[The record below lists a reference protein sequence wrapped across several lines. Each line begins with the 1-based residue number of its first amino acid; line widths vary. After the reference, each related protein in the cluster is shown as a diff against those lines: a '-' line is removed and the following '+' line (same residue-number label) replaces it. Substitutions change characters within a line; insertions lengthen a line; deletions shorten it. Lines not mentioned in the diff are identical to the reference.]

1 MNKNWQHLSVLG
13 AAIAAV
19 SLPVQIAFAQ
29 SGGAQSEDE
38 LIEEVVTIG
47 SRSKPR
53 SAADSPVPIDSFSAA
68 QLDQQ
73 PHGDMTENI
82 KNLVP
87 SFSATPLTGDGSSFV
102 RSTSLR
108 GLPPDEV
115 LLLVNGKR
123 RHRSSLIQHF
133 GAAMS
138 QGAHAADMGHIP
150 SIALKNVEVLRDGA
164 AAQYGSDAIAGVIN
178 FVLDDANEGGRL
190 EAQYGQFYEGEQ
202 SIKLAGN
209 IGLPLTDS
217 GFANFSFEYVD
228 HEQLIRGHE
237 RFDAIE
243 ARNAGI
249 ANVGGDSPYSNDK
262 KDRAQ
267 TWGRPENDGLRT
279 AWNLGLELGNGAEAY
294 MFGNYAD
301 TYHNY
306 RFFYREVLAAD
317 PSDSSELD
325 GAYVPIP
332 LDPTDDDNDGIPGSD
347 GDPDSEA
354 EFAGNFCWCDDVL
367 SGGHTPFLVGDQT
380 DFSNVVGVRGEFSNG
395 MLYDFSGSYGMNAMD
410 YTLHNTISP
419 TYGPGTSTSNF
430 DTTDLKNYDTS
441 LNADFSYPMS
451 DAVNLAFGF
460 EWREENY
467 VMIAG
472 DRESWVP
479 GPWAEVGNLLNPLD
493 DNCEGYCNYG
503 TPPNGSDGMP
513 GTPAEAA
520 GTFSRDNVSAYV
532 DAEWDISDAFLLQGA
547 LRYEDFSDFGTTTN
561 GKIAARFNVS
571 DSFTLRGA
579 YSTGFRAPTPGQSN
593 LQTIVL
599 SFDADA
605 AAQVLEGTLRPTDP
619 LLTSFGGKALEPED
633 ATNLS
638 IGFSLNLD
646 NGFSLTADYYQVDV
660 EDRIVK
666 TFNLSVPDTPE
677 FADVD
682 FNKVAFYTNGLETE
696 TSGFDLVAQW
706 SMDWAG
712 GSSTDFSLAWNSN
725 DTKITKVNA
734 IDHDADPATDPVE
747 PVSGGTQFNIEN
759 GLPDNRFSFGANHNM
774 DRLALTLRAN
784 WYDDSFDEQSGRLR
798 VDSALMVDI
807 EARYDV
813 NEDWTLVVGANNV
826 FDEFPNKVGV
836 NEFPITS
843 VRNHQG
849 LPYPRRTPIGYD
861 GGMWYLKGVFNF

>member
-1 MNKNWQHLSVLG
+1 MIKNWQYLSVLG
-13 AAIAAV
+13 AAVAAV
-19 SLPVQIAFAQ
+19 SMPAQ
-29 SGGAQSEDE
+29 SALAQEGAQTEDD
-38 LIEEVVTIG
+38 LIEEVVSVGT
-47 SRSKPR
+47 RSKPR
-53 SAADSPVPIDSFSAA
+53 SAADSPVPIDSFNSA
-68 QLDQQ
+68 QLNQQ

-87 SFSATPLTGDGSSFV
+87 SFTAAPLTGDGSAFV

-115 LLLVNGKR
+115 LLLVNNKR
-123 RHRSSLIQHF
+123 RHRSALIQHF

-138 QGAHAADMGHIP
+138 QGSHAADMGAIP

-178 FVLDDANEGGRL
+178 FVLDDANEGGRI
-190 EAQYGQFYEGEQ
+190 EAQYGQFYEGET

-209 IGLPLTDS
+209 IGLPLTDD

-228 HEQLIRGHE
+228 HEQLIRGHQPY
-237 RFDAIE
+237 DAVE
-243 ARNAGI
+243 AINLGFE
-249 ANVGGDSPYSNDK
+249 NVGNDSPYSNDK
-262 KDRAQ
+262 KGRAQ
-267 TWGRPENDGLRT
+267 TWGRPENDGIRT

-301 TYHNY
+301 IYGNY
-306 RFFYREVLAAD
+306 RFFYREVVAAD
-317 PSDSSELD
+317 PNDSSELD
-325 GAYVPIP
+325 GSLTPMPI
-332 LDPTDDDNDGIPGSD
+332 DPTDPDGDGIPGLP
-347 GDPDSEA
+347 GA
-354 EFAGNFCWCDDVL
+354 FAGNFCWCDVL
-367 SGGHTPFLVGDQT
+367 TGGYTPFLVGDQT

-395 MLYDFSGSYGMNAMD
+395 MLYDFSGSYGQNVMD
-410 YTLHNTISP
+410 YTLHNSISP

-430 DTTDLKNYDTS
+430 DTTDLKEYDTN

-467 VMIAG
+467 VMVAG

-479 GPWAEVGNLLNPLD
+479 GPWAEVGQLTNPDTGEL
-493 DNCEGYCNYG
+493 YA
-503 TPPNGSDGMP
+503 TPPNGSNGMP
-513 GTPAEAA
+513 GTPAESA
-520 GTFSRDNVSAYV
+520 GTFSRDNISVYV

-561 GKIAARFNVS
+561 GKIAGRFNVS
-571 DSFTLRGA
+571 DNFTIRGA

-593 LQTIVL
+593 LETIVL

-619 LLTSFGGKALEPED
+619 LLASFGGQALEPED

-638 IGFSLNLD
+638 VGFSLNLD

-666 TFNLSVPDTPE
+666 TFNLDVPDTPE

-696 TSGFDLVAQW
+696 TSGFDLVALW

-712 GSSTDFSLAWNSN
+712 GSSTDFSLAWNNN

-747 PVSGGTQFNIEN
+747 PVSGGTQFNIQN
-759 GLPDNRFSFGANHNM
+759 NLPENRFSFSANHNM
-774 DRLALTLRAN
+774 DRLGLTLRAN
-784 WYDDSFDEQSGRLR
+784 WYDDTVDEQSGRIP
-798 VDSALMVDI
+798 VSSALMVDI

-813 NEDWTLVVGANNV
+813 NEEWTLVVGANNV
-826 FDEFPNKVGV
+826 FDEYPSTVGENSFPT
-836 NEFPITS
+836 PS

-849 LPYPRRTPIGYD
+849 LTYPRRSPIGYD